1 MQSTARL
8 LAFRPKPYEDELFS
22 SWLVRVAHSQGIK
35 LQTFCNV
42 MWPGKAIWNRDSDRC
57 DDEQFLS
64 SLAEKTGTTI
74 DAARATLLGSFSGT
88 LFPTLV
94 RSGNT
99 RWIMPV
105 GIYHRVRR
113 RFGLQYCPDCLSSG
127 DPYFRRIWRLSLF
140 TFCQR
145 HMRELKDCCA
155 GCGGPILLHRG
166 EMGSRRRVVPVSRA
180 ICWSCGCD
188 LRQALRTAAIKPAL
202 ARQQALHLRLLNGGS
217 SPFEGLSAAPDYF
230 AALGQVLKLLAS
242 PLIRLRPFR
251 RIIAEASGLE
261 MAQSVSY
268 HQAINYFDYLRV
280 RDRMRLL
287 ESSAWL
293 FEDWPDRFRSLC
305 RISGVRSSTLLHDFE
320 EGPAGFID
328 LVRSASRNWS
338 GRTK

>member
-1 MQSTARL
+1 
-8 LAFRPKPYEDELFS
+8 
-22 SWLVRVAHSQGIK
+22 
-35 LQTFCNV
+35 
-42 MWPGKAIWNRDSDRC
+42 
-57 DDEQFLS
+57 
-64 SLAEKTGTTI
+64 
-74 DAARATLLGSFSGT
+74 
-88 LFPTLV
+88 
-94 RSGNT
+94 
-99 RWIMPV
+99 
-105 GIYHRVRR
+105 
-113 RFGLQYCPDCLSSG
+113 
-127 DPYFRRIWRLSLF
+127 
-140 TFCQR
+140 
-145 HMRELKDCCA
+145 
-155 GCGGPILLHRG
+155 
-166 EMGSRRRVVPVSRA
+166 
-180 ICWSCGCD
+180 
-188 LRQALRTAAIKPAL
+188 
-202 ARQQALHLRLLNGGS
+202 LLNGGS